1 MKLLKFLKNV
11 IDIEM
16 TCLVQI
22 CIKSTYFSF
31 YGDIYEQ
38 FEGVSMGS
46 PLSPIVVNIY
56 MDNFE
61 IISIN
66 TPPLKTKVW
75 KRYVDDTN
83 TIWPHGRDK

>member
-1 MKLLKFLKNV
+1 MYK
-11 IDIEM
+11 IDI
-16 TCLVQI
+16 LQ
-22 CIKSTYFSF
+22 FH
-31 YGDIYEQ
+31 GDIYEQ
-38 FEGVSMGS
+38 FEGVAMGS

-75 KRYVDDTN
+75 KIYVDDTN

>member
-1 MKLLKFLKNV
+1 M
-11 IDIEM
+11 IG
-16 TCLVQI
+16 LVQI
-22 CIKSTYFSF
+22 CIKSTYFNF

-38 FEGVSMGS
+38 FEGVAMGS

-66 TPPLKTKVW
+66 TPPEKKSLEE
-75 KRYVDDTN
+75 
-83 TIWPHGRDK
+83 IC